1 MKNLTPAKVSLL
13 MFGIVGFLVIAF
25 VAKRM
30 MAVDEPPPEVTTRNI
45 PMLVSEVAVG
55 TVISANHL
63 GLGPINIQNLTPDIL
78 LSNRAIVG
86 RVAKVKISAATP
98 LRADMLYQIGQLPQ
112 PDIGKEM
119 RAVSV
124 NLAETV
130 AIVDGLI
137 KPGDFVDVHLTTNQV
152 DRDERLQGGLTMT
165 LFRGVRIVAINRNY
179 AQGPIENSGNN
190 VTLELTLEQTNI
202 MILAQKYGGVTLTYN
217 PDGKGNG
224 GLALDSSERVTLE
237 QILGLK
243 PIPKPG
249 PPYLAEIFRGP
260 SREEVYFES
269 GKKNSRRVNGGR
281 NLRNDNN
288 YAPAD
293 VAPSNAPAP
302 NSNSVPDSA
311 NQNSNA
317 PAASAAP
324 QRQPS
329 A

>member
-13 MFGIVGFLVIAF
+13 MFGIVGFLIIAF

-45 PMLVSEVAVG
+45 PMLVSEIAEG
-55 TVISANHL
+55 TVISASHL

-112 PDIGKEM
+112 PDIGKDM

-124 NLAETV
+124 SLAETV

-137 KPGDFVDVHLTTNQV
+137 KPGDFVDVHLTAS
-152 DRDERLQGGLTMT
+152 DSARDDRLQGGLTMI

-179 AQGPIENSGNN
+179 AQGPVENSGNN
-190 VTLELTLEQTNI
+190 VTLELTQEQANI
-202 MILAQKYGGVTLTYN
+202 MILAQKYGGVTLTYS

-224 GLALDSSERVTLE
+224 GLALDSKDRVTLE

-249 PPYLAEIFRGP
+249 PPYFAEIFRGP

-269 GKKNSRRVNGGR
+269 NKKNSRRVNGGR

-288 YAPAD
+288 YGPAD
-293 VAPSNAPAP
+293 AAPTNSAAPGSSP
-302 NSNSVPDSA
+302 VPDSSGA
-311 NQNSNA
+311 NSNP
-317 PAASAAP
+317 PAASTSQP
-324 QRQPS
+324 QQPS